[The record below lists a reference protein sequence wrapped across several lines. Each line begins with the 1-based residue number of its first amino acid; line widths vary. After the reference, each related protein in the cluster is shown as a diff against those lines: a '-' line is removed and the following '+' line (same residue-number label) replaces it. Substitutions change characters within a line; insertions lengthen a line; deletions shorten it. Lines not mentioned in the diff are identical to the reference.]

1 MAKRLVVSKG
11 SSLPHDH
18 IKDLPRLKRIIG
30 QLEGVERMIR
40 ERRYCPEILQQLRA
54 ANSAVKALE
63 LEILKGHIGS
73 CIKVSARDDED
84 ATFDRKL
91 NEILNLIRS

>member
-1 MAKRLVVSKG
+1 MPKRLAVSKE
-11 SSLPHDH
+11 SSLHPGH

-40 ERRYCPEILQQLRA
+40 EHRYCPEILQQLRA
-54 ANSAVKALE
+54 ANSAVRALE
-63 LEILKGHIGS
+63 LEILKGYLGS
-73 CIKVSARDDED
+73 CIKVSARNDGD